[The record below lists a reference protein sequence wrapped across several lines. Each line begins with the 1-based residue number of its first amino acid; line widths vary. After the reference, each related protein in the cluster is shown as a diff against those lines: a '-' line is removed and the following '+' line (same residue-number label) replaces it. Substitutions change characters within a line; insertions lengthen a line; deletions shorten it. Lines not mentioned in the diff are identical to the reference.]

1 MDLRYAE
8 AFYHVAKLLNIH
20 HASKIMHIA
29 PSAVHR
35 QISLFESSVGIS
47 LFSRAGKKIS
57 LTNHGL
63 EYLRLL
69 QPLFSHSQQSAI
81 RRLVFGGV
89 PISIEEWLLPKLAPL
104 VMNKKIKLKCL
115 FLSYDDCYQG
125 LIQNQIDFALTS
137 KKIEHD
143 LIQSKVV
150 SNDSLMFVCQKKFK
164 FKKSSRSHETEQEIV
179 SQIKYYSDSGE
190 ALRRYLEITK
200 EDFENS
206 NSIQINSTSSILNL
220 IQKSGG
226 ISVIPTLQDYQ
237 NYKDLYFEKIPNS
250 ERKIYLSYL
259 QTNQPPDSF
268 KLIFDTLKI

>member
-8 AFYHVAKLLNIH
+8 AFYQVARLLNIH
-20 HASKIMHIA
+20 HASKAMNIA

-35 QISLFESSVGIS
+35 QISLFERSIGIS

-69 QPLFSHSQQSAI
+69 QPIFAHGQQSTI

-104 VMNKKIKLKCL
+104 VLNKKIKLKCL

-143 LIQSKVV
+143 LIQSKIV

-164 FKKSSRSHETEQEIV
+164 FKKNIKLIDSEQDLT
-179 SQIKYYSDSGE
+179 SQIKYYSDSGD
-190 ALRRYLEITK
+190 ALRRYIDLTK
-200 EDFENS
+200 EEFEDS
-206 NSIQINSTSSILNL
+206 NTIQINSTSTILNL

-237 NYKDLYFEKIPNS
+237 NYKDLYFEKIQNS

-259 QTNQPPDSF
+259 QTSQPSDSF
-268 KLIFDTLKI
+268 RLIFETLKV